1 MTETTAQP
9 LTREDI
15 TAAVVEA
22 LRTDAVNLRPGVADD
37 RESVLDRNRSE
48 SRCECVEFLSILSLD
63 PIVSRRRSRSVSSFF
78 DRDRNSRT
86 EAETH
91 DAGSGGDINQAAA
104 VYGLSDLADNV
115 QRRGGIAGDR
125 VTATA
130 IVNDIAHG
138 PSPSVVGRIDPTI
151 GEVGTG
157 SDTSASPKVGV
168 AIDVLVE
175 AIRDARVDEVAALRL
190 QRAAESNLAEMNE
203 NLAYAKNQTRTAEL
217 ALLDHINGGAA

>member
-22 LRTDAVNLRPGVADD
+22 LSTDAVNLRPGVADD

-48 SRCECVEFLSILSLD
+48 PRCECVEFLSILSLD
-63 PIVSRRRSRSVSSFF
+63 PIVSRRRSRSVSSFY

-125 VTATA
+125 ITATA
-130 IVNDIAHG
+130 IAHG

-157 SDTSASPKVGV
+157 SGTSASPKVGV